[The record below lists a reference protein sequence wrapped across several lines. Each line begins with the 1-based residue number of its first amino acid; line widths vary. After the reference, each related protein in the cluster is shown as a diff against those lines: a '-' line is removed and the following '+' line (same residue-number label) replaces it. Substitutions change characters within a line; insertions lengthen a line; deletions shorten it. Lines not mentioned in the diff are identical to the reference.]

1 MLSSEEPK
9 HCITLKTS
17 QATVII
23 FIPANEKH
31 KKLLENID
39 NMIQW
44 TFDGVIQ
51 IVVSKDSL
59 EHFSVELMQS

>member
-1 MLSSEEPK
+1 MLSPEEPK

-17 QATVII
+17 QATVMI

-31 KKLLENID
+31 KDLLENLD

-44 TFDGVIQ
+44 TFDGAIQ
-51 IVVSKDSL
+51 IVVSKDLL